1 MLVSTGIDIC
11 EDFVNIVWLRKIK
24 NTYSLIEYRSYS
36 YDLFKRELEK
46 RNRNSLKIKSAII
59 AVPYSQVMTKNIRV
73 DPSLNDEE
81 ILNYLKANIQ
91 NYLKLDFH
99 QISMDFHVLDSA
111 EKNLQKKIRIVVANK
126 TSVSKKIDLLNESK
140 IKIKAVNVELFALE
154 RVVALNKEYVTE
166 KLLCIIHIGNTYLL
180 IIGFKDSKTVYAKE
194 ENINSFDVKKI
205 ANQIY
210 DEFKIFS
217 ALFNNLSDQIIL
229 SGQIPNTK
237 EIVRIVREKTKI
249 KASILNPFS
258 NVTLKKNIDK
268 NHLFNIAH
276 TMTISCGLAL

>member
-1 MLVSTGIDIC
+1 M
-11 EDFVNIVWLRKIK
+11 
-24 NTYSLIEYRSYS
+24 
-36 YDLFKRELEK
+36 
-46 RNRNSLKIKSAII
+46 
-59 AVPYSQVMTKNIRV
+59 
-73 DPSLNDEE
+73 
-81 ILNYLKANIQ
+81 
-91 NYLKLDFH
+91 
-99 QISMDFHVLDSA
+99 
-111 EKNLQKKIRIVVANK
+111 
-126 TSVSKKIDLLNESK
+126 
-140 IKIKAVNVELFALE
+140 
-154 RVVALNKEYVTE
+154 NKEYVTE

>member
-1 MLVSTGIDIC
+1 MLSNFSKSSVSTGIDIC

-229 SGQIPNTK
+229 FVNTLH
-237 EIVRIVREKTKI
+237 I
-249 KASILNPFS
+249 
-258 NVTLKKNIDK
+258 
-268 NHLFNIAH
+268 
-276 TMTISCGLAL
+276 